1 MPPHGCT
8 ENLTGILASYGT
20 ALEDVPSPF
29 NIFQDMVIQPDGEL
43 EHSPTRPGPDGAS
56 VTLRAEMD
64 LLVALS
70 TCPDMAGQREA
81 AEAGATV
88 AVFDLDRSTRG
99 QP

>member
-1 MPPHGCT
+1 M
-8 ENLTGILASYGT
+8 
-20 ALEDVPSPF
+20 PSPF

-56 VTLRAEMD
+56 LTLRAEMD

-70 TCPDMAGQREA
+70 TCPDMAGRREA
-81 AEAGATV
+81 AKAGATI
-88 AVFDLDRSTRG
+88 AVFDLEPSTRG